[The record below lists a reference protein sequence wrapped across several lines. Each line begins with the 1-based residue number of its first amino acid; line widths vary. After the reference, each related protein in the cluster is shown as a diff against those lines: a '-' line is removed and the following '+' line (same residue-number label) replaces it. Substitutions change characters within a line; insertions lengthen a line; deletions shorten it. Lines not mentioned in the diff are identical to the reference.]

1 MPITRLLRNCVLA
14 FLVALAAPAFS
25 QDIAREFFPPTSGK
39 GAPVVV
45 VSGLS
50 GTSRYREHAAKL
62 ASLGYFAVLIDG
74 KDVLFR
80 TGDAMDPAGQGNL
93 RKVLTQTLA
102 DPRSSLSKVAL
113 VGFSLG
119 GGGVLQWG
127 TALSDQVSAAVVFY
141 PSVSLRGQDMKQFA
155 RRMKVPVLVFA
166 GARDKYDNCC
176 LLETMRAL
184 EARAREVSAPLEL
197 VVYENANHGFNL
209 RGRGFREADA
219 TDSWAKLVAFLARH
233 QAK

>member
-1 MPITRLLRNCVLA
+1 MKVGPPNYALQRTRRIRRAAELCVRPHNNQLQRMPIARLLRNCLLA

-45 VSGLS
+45 ISGLS

-93 RKVLTQTLA
+93 RKVLTQ
-102 DPRSSLSKVAL
+102 
-113 VGFSLG
+113 
-119 GGGVLQWG
+119 
-127 TALSDQVSAAVVFY
+127 
-141 PSVSLRGQDMKQFA
+141 
-155 RRMKVPVLVFA
+155 
-166 GARDKYDNCC
+166 
-176 LLETMRAL
+176 
-184 EARAREVSAPLEL
+184 
-197 VVYENANHGFNL
+197 
-209 RGRGFREADA
+209 
-219 TDSWAKLVAFLARH
+219 
-233 QAK
+233 